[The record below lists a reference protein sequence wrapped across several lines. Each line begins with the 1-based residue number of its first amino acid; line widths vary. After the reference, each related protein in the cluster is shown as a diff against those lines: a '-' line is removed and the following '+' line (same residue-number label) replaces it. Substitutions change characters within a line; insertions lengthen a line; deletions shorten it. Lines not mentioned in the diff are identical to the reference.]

1 MSSEVFSGYCFKNG
15 IKQKVAIKK
24 AKLIYF
30 NMVLREAMILSHFNH
45 RNIIKPIAVS
55 LKENAFAMEY
65 MELGS
70 IVAALRV
77 RILLTYQEFL
87 VI

>member
-24 AKLIYF
+24 AKSIYSE
-30 NMVLREAMILSHFNH
+30 MVFREAMILSHFNH
-45 RNIIKPIAVS
+45 RNIIKPVAIS
-55 LKENAFAMEY
+55 DKEHAFAMEY

-70 IVAALRV
+70 IASALRV
-77 RILLTYQEFL
+77 RILLTYQKFL